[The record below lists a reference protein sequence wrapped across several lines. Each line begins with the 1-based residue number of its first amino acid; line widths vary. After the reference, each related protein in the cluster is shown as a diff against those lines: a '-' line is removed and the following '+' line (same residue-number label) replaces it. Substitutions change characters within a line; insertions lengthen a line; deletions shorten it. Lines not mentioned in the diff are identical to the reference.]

1 MYKLSPA
8 VPGGLGPGTRWD
20 DSVSPPKITVLE
32 MEIDGWDG
40 DGLLETHP
48 IFMVTEELAS
58 EMREARLSGWSTR
71 PMTVRTTEAFDVFHP
86 GVRLPELAWL
96 DVSGSPGIDDVALTE
111 KLGYLVVSEKA
122 FDVVGKHLVTAEYTF
137 FVPGVTP
144 E

>member
-1 MYKLSPA
+1 M
-8 VPGGLGPGTRWD
+8 
-20 DSVSPPKITVLE
+20 SPPTITVPE

-58 EMREARLSGWSTR
+58 EMRQARLSGWSTR
-71 PMTVRTTEAFDVFHP
+71 PVTVRTTEAFDVLCP

-96 DVSGSPGIDDVALTE
+96 DVSGSLGVDDVALTE
-111 KLGYLVVSEKA
+111 ELGYLVVSEKA
-122 FDVVGKHLVTAEYTF
+122 FEVVGRHLVTAEYTC